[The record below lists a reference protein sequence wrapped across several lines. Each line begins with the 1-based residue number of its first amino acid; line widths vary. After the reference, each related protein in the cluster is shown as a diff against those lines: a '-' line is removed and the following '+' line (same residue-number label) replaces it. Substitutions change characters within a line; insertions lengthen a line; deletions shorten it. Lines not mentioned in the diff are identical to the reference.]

1 MIVVADTS
9 PLNYLIQIG
18 CESLLPALYKRV
30 VVPSAVLS
38 ELSHASAPQAI
49 RKWLLDV
56 PNWIEIRDITSQ
68 PDAALAF
75 LDPGEREAIQLAQE
89 QHADLL
95 LIDERRGRL
104 EARRRGLTTT
114 GTLGVLLAAGER
126 GLVDPRAAY
135 KRLIAETSFRT
146 TPRLQK
152 AFLGSLP

>member
-75 LDPGEREAIQLAQE
+75 LDPGEREAIQLARSNTQ
-89 QHADLL
+89 
-95 LIDERRGRL
+95 
-104 EARRRGLTTT
+104 TC
-114 GTLGVLLAAGER
+114 
-126 GLVDPRAAY
+126 Y
-135 KRLIAETSFRT
+135 
-146 TPRLQK
+146 
-152 AFLGSLP
+152 

>member
-38 ELSHASAPQAI
+38 ELSHAI

-75 LDPGEREAIQLAQE
+75 LDPGEREAIQLARSNTQ
-89 QHADLL
+89 
-95 LIDERRGRL
+95 
-104 EARRRGLTTT
+104 TC
-114 GTLGVLLAAGER
+114 
-126 GLVDPRAAY
+126 Y
-135 KRLIAETSFRT
+135 
-146 TPRLQK
+146 
-152 AFLGSLP
+152 